1 MEAERADTRVER
13 ARCLVI
19 GGGLLGSHVARELV
33 RNGHAVSVYSR
44 SFSDWLLAEREL
56 GLEVELVPGEIP
68 PGRRLDELVS
78 DAEIVFFLAGSS
90 TPSLSEE
97 DAVRSIMGS
106 LTPAL
111 RVLESLRRTNVSR
124 IVISSSGGTVYGP
137 VSELPTSEDAPT
149 RPITLHGVNSLAIE
163 GYAAFYAR
171 EHGIRP
177 LILRYSNVFGPGE
190 RVHFEQAV
198 VASWCDALSRGLPL
212 TLVGDGSVE
221 RDFLFVE
228 DAAAATVKAAFATEG
243 PAVYNVGSGRSQS
256 LREVLDMLEQV
267 SGLTPDVRSVPAR
280 PIDVPVTR
288 LDSSRLREATGWSAS
303 TDFSAGLAA
312 SWAWALRRNSD
323 AAGQNMFSDQPAAQE
338 HPTS

>member
-1 MEAERADTRVER
+1 MEAERAYSWLEP

-56 GLEVELVPGEIP
+56 GLELELVQGEIP
-68 PGRRLDELVS
+68 PGRELDELVS

-90 TPSLSEE
+90 TPRLSEE
-97 DAVRSIMGS
+97 DAVGSIMGS

-111 RVLESLRRTNVSR
+111 SVMESLHRTNVRR
-124 IVISSSGGTVYGP
+124 IVIASSGGTVYGL
-137 VSELPTSEDAPT
+137 VDKLPTSEDAPA
-149 RPITLHGVNSLAIE
+149 RPISLHGVNSLAIE

-171 EHGIRP
+171 EHGMRP
-177 LILRYSNVFGPGE
+177 VILRYSNVFGPGE
-190 RVHFEQAV
+190 RVQFKQAV
-198 VASWCDALSRGLPL
+198 VATWCDALSRGLPL
-212 TLVGDGSVE
+212 TVVGSGSVE

-228 DAAAATVKAAFATEG
+228 DAAVATVRAAFATEG
-243 PAVYNVGSGRSQS
+243 PAIYNVGSGRSHS
-256 LREVLDMLEQV
+256 LREILDMLGQV
-267 SGLTPDVRSVPAR
+267 SGLTPEVRMAPAR

-303 TDFSAGLAA
+303 TDFSAGLAE

-323 AAGQNMFSDQPAAQE
+323 AAVQDVFSDQPAEE
-338 HPTS
+338 HRTS